1 MLSWPHID
9 FRSEVSVYAD
19 DICIYHKNRS
29 ARFAHL
35 AVQRHLNEIGRW
47 ANEWR
52 ININAE
58 KTKAV
63 VFSKRTRLQLPAL
76 KLHGEDI
83 EYVPRCPYLGVI
95 LDRRMNWKPHVEV
108 LRGKAHGSLTA
119 LSPLLRSSLPSRTK
133 LLLYKTYIRPTMT
146 YAAPAWAFITKSSM
160 LRLQAVQNRALRLIG
175 GYDRYTRND
184 FIHSDL
190 QIVKLKSFMKHLAL
204 KLYGSAKRSRNKCIC
219 SLGTG
224 TLIDSRK
231 VPKPVHILDKI
242 KGAQQCA

>member
-1 MLSWPHID
+1 MQV
-9 FRSEVSVYAD
+9 FRRALRYLRCY
-19 DICIYHKNRS
+19 IIYIHRIYRGLFQQNYQFTQMTCIYHKNRS

-35 AVQRHLNEIGRW
+35 AVQRHLNKIGSW

-58 KTKAV
+58 NTKAV
-63 VFSKRTRLQLPAL
+63 VFSKRTRLQLPVL

-160 LRLQAVQNRALRLIG
+160 QRLQAVQNRALRPIG
-175 GYDRYTRND
+175 GYDR
-184 FIHSDL
+184 
-190 QIVKLKSFMKHLAL
+190 
-204 KLYGSAKRSRNKCIC
+204 
-219 SLGTG
+219 
-224 TLIDSRK
+224 
-231 VPKPVHILDKI
+231 
-242 KGAQQCA
+242 